1 MSVLLNLNN
10 ENVKEGEVRN
20 NTFVSDEKLDQLLIL
35 GINKDGFV
43 LEDIEKLELII
54 GKKIRFIDSSI
65 DREKNSFKNEKFDVI
80 GYAFKKGAFLDY
92 LSWVL
97 EIEESPNVFLLIDK
111 NGQKVWAQVL
121 AYLKDEDR
129 YEVKIL

>member
-35 GINKDGFV
+35 GINKDGFD

-92 LSWVL
+92 L
-97 EIEESPNVFLLIDK
+97 
-111 NGQKVWAQVL
+111 
-121 AYLKDEDR
+121 
-129 YEVKIL
+129 